1 MITTQKGYLYGDTKP
16 DKKKPEKLIAKVQKQ
31 NLKASKFKIPR
42 KFEYRSFC
50 VEGVRIETLERIN
63 ETPSKALILLHGGA
77 FLRGSDDFYRSH
89 MLFLVKN
96 LSVKVFMPDYSLMP
110 NNAYP
115 KQIEEIRIVLD
126 YVTQTFNPQNVC
138 IVGVGSGGNLALN
151 LTETLSKQKMILPVA
166 QVLIAPWIDMTASGD
181 SYYDKFY
188 LDKTKG
194 NFVVSGPDLPTEIKK
209 TRPYLYAKNTFAN
222 NPNVSPLFGC
232 LFGLPPTFICV
243 GDYSILQSD
252 GERLHEALK
261 EANVES
267 EYECVDGQ
275 IGEYILFY
283 RTNRKAKKSI
293 NKMLEWLRRFVKDA
307 STEDNSLSC
316 DQNDENLTEDNQNV
330 QNSSEGSQSD
340 SNSEINT
347 QSDNTLPTDNE

>member
-1 MITTQKGYLYGDTKP
+1 MITTQKGYLYGGTKP
-16 DKKKPEKLIAKVQKQ
+16 DQKKPEKLIAKVQKQ

-63 ETPSKALILLHGGA
+63 ETSSKALILLHGGA
-77 FLRGSDDFYRSH
+77 FLRGCDDFYRSH
-89 MLFLVKN
+89 MLFLAKN

-115 KQIEEIRIVLD
+115 TQIEEIGIVWD
-126 YVTQTFNPQNVC
+126 YVTQTFNPSDVC
-138 IVGVGSGGNLALN
+138 IVGVGSGANLALN

-209 TRPYLYAKNTFAN
+209 TTPYLYAKDVSAK

-232 LFGLPPTFICV
+232 LYGLPPTFICV

-252 GERLHEALK
+252 GESLHKALK

-267 EYECVDGQ
+267 EYECMDGQ
-275 IGEYILFY
+275 IGEYVLFY
-283 RTNRKAKKSI
+283 QTNRKAKKSI
-293 NKMLEWLRRFVKDA
+293 KKMLDWLRNWLK
-307 STEDNSLSC
+307 DNSAVNESTA
-316 DQNDENLTEDNQNV
+316 DNQDDETLATDNQNV
-330 QNSSEGSQSD
+330 ENVKEGSQSD
-340 SNSEINT
+340 NNSDANG
-347 QSDNTLPTDNE
+347 